1 MTHEAVNANSKK
13 VWQSRKS
20 TKEEIDKMFALI
32 DDVDRVD
39 GGEAGAEDE
48 RATQAS
54 ATITKNA
61 AHLKKVQ
68 LHLLTLAHHS
78 L

>member
-1 MTHEAVNANSKK
+1 MINFFLNFFLHDNDLVE
-13 VWQSRKS
+13 
-20 TKEEIDKMFALI
+20 
-32 DDVDRVD
+32 

-61 AHLKKVQ
+61 AHLK
-68 LHLLTLAHHS
+68 S

>member
-1 MTHEAVNANSKK
+1 MSLNLS
-13 VWQSRKS
+13 
-20 TKEEIDKMFALI
+20 I
-32 DDVDRVD
+32 DDDYLVD

-61 AHLKKVQ
+61 AHLKSI
-68 LHLLTLAHHS
+68 LFIPS
-78 L
+78 S